1 MRRSFQVIT
10 SLLIIASF
18 GFGVTEVSV
27 VGSSAQ
33 NGDALAIV
41 PITLSNTE
49 AVGGLQ
55 FSLKDIPNNL
65 SVHSVIPA
73 GRTSADVYTDVDESN
88 DWTPGDILVTDH
100 NGNGDYDGPF
110 NIQFNDRDSTVSV
123 LIYDG
128 SGNSIIPDFGE
139 ICKIRFNKP
148 ANVTDEIIEL
158 EFHEILN
165 ADPQFLLVVTDPDG
179 TALNTTWLNGLLTVG
194 GIEVRLTGGGG
205 TPGFLSAPVTVTM
218 NNGVSV
224 KGIQFNIA
232 DGVSDYLTIESVRGV
247 GRGADFTFVGNEVD
261 GQSMILGVNFNGQEI
276 PSSDNA
282 AEPILE
288 ISFMIATNAPMSDL
302 TISISDLIVAAAG
315 GLPLPSNGEDY
326 TFPVMLGVE
335 DEAEL
340 PTAFELKQNYPN
352 PFNPMTTIG
361 YSVPE
366 ASEVHVGIFNLLG
379 QEVRSLSS
387 GEHQPGVYSAMWDGL
402 NQNGVRVE
410 SGIYIYRMSS
420 SAGFSA
426 TKKLVM
432 LK

>member
-1 MRRSFQVIT
+1 MSRSFQVIT

-18 GFGVTEVSV
+18 SFGVTVVSV
-27 VGSSAQ
+27 VGSSTS
-33 NGDALAIV
+33 NGELYAGVQINLAN
-41 PITLSNTE
+41 TSNV
-49 AVGGLQ
+49 AGFQ
-55 FSLKDIPNNL
+55 FSLKDIPNEV
-65 SVHSVIPA
+65 SVASVSPA
-73 GRTSADVYTDVDESN
+73 GRLVAEPYEDTGGNGQYDFGEPYTDSNSNDVYD
-88 DWTPGDILVTDH
+88 PAFL
-100 NGNGDYDGPF
+100 F
-110 NIQFNDRDSTVSV
+110 NFNHRDSTVS
-123 LIYDG
+123 LLAYSSAATPIYP
-128 SGNSIIPDFGE
+128 GNGPVCTIIFSVPTT
-139 ICKIRFNKP
+139 
-148 ANVTDEIIEL
+148 VSDEIIEL
-158 EFHEILN
+158 KFHEILN
-165 ADPQFLLVVTDPDG
+165 AEPQFPLVVTDPAG
-179 TALNTTWLNGLLTVG
+179 VALNTTWLNGILTVG
-194 GIEVRLTGGGG
+194 GIEVRLSGGGG
-205 TPGFLSAPVTVTM
+205 TPGTRSVPLYIAM
-218 NNGVSV
+218 NNDVPV
-224 KGIQFNIA
+224 KGIQLNIA
-232 DGVSDYLTIESVRGV
+232 DGISDYLTIESVQGI
-247 GRGADFTFVGNEVD
+247 GRGAGFTFVGNEVD
-261 GQSMILGVNFNGQEI
+261 GQSMILGVNFNGEEI
-276 PSSDNA
+276 PPGSGN
-282 AEPILE
+282 ILQVD
-288 ISFMIATNAPMSDL
+288 FMIASNAPMSDL

-326 TFPVMLGVE
+326 TFPVTLGVE

-352 PFNPMTTIG
+352 PFNPTTTIG